1 MSTYI
6 PWDSQS
12 LDEWSQK
19 YATGKFIDIN
29 GRRTHFLEKGSGE
42 TVILIHGF
50 FYDTYTWHKNID
62 VLASKFKVYAPDLW
76 GFGYSTREPLDY
88 DYSLYAEQL
97 LLFMDALAIG
107 KASIIGHSMGGG
119 TAIFFANH
127 HRDRVNKLVLVGAA
141 GMPNPLS
148 LLGKITNLPGVGELI
163 YGMRGNLMRRVALKT
178 NWIHDASMITKEYL
192 DNVTRFHQ
200 IRGSN
205 DVMLKILRKQFFNTI
220 PEEVRELGGKGIP
233 TLMVWGKHD
242 KAVPLERGIEM
253 HDLIKESRLEVFDN
267 AGHNPHDERAD
278 GFNPMVIDF
287 LQQ

>member
-62 VLASKFKVYAPDLW
+62 ALASKFKVYAPDLW